1 MSEFEIS
8 KFKNGL
14 DKWNLISDTKRRFEV
29 NNLQRTFYDATTC
42 HVSQTNEC
50 ALTDDKATLWRSLF
64 A

>member
-14 DKWNLISDTKRRFEV
+14 DKWNLISDTKRRFEE
-29 NNLQRTFYDATTC
+29 NNLQVNA
-42 HVSQTNEC
+42 
-50 ALTDDKATLWRSLF
+50 SLKV